1 MKKYWKL
8 VAGSIIAIAFVI
20 YKAVVLNITW
30 TGINETEA
38 DAWKEAV
45 LPADAIQVIEAGS
58 QAELLRASYCL
69 VIPLIIVFIG
79 LIVLGKKKGWFM
91 PSKKGFIIGAV
102 ASFLLQGLHE
112 LLHGLACPA
121 GSDVYIGIIKENFSG
136 YATSTSPMNYDQC
149 IIYYLLPAVVLG
161 IRPVVCFGLD
171 KEKKS
176 TACWFFYGFAMIGLI
191 QTAPDWFGLFP
202 ILRQVPRDAMIQMS
216 GWHTW
221 WFAATG

>member
-8 VAGSIIAIAFVI
+8 IAVSIIAIAFMI
-20 YKAVVLNITW
+20 YKAFILNITW

-38 DAWKEAV
+38 DAWVETV
-45 LPADAIQVIEAGS
+45 LPANAVMVIETES

-79 LIVLGKKKGWFM
+79 LIVLGKKKGWFI
-91 PSKKGFIIGAV
+91 PSKKGFVIGAT

-112 LLHGLACPA
+112 LIHGLACPA

-136 YATSTSPMNYDQC
+136 YATTTSPMNFFRC
-149 IIYYLLPAVVLG
+149 IVYYLLPAFVLG
-161 IRPVVCFGLD
+161 IVPLVCFMLD

-202 ILRQVPRDAMIQMS
+202 VLQQVPHDAFVQIS
-216 GWHTW
+216 GWHTY
-221 WFAATG
+221 WFLK